1 MSASTENT
9 RLNSTTIE
17 EMEEVR
23 AAINTAIGGG
33 ISVRT
38 ISEESGVP
46 YGTLS
51 AFVKGNYLGRNDN
64 VAERL
69 RPWLS
74 TQGAKARKKRGIAVA
89 PGFIMT
95 PTAASFMDAL
105 EFAHHIPDI
114 IVITG
119 APGVGKTLACA
130 TYAENNSNVWLVTAD
145 PSTRT
150 ARALLAELAEILG
163 LVATGRAQAGR
174 LSANIIKRL
183 MGTAGLIIVDEAQH
197 LHVEALEQLRTIFD
211 RANVG
216 VALVGNATVKNRMDS
231 KDRSEQFAQLFSR
244 VGMRINKQRPTK
256 KDVAALLDAWGIKG
270 EDVRRRAEEIAREP
284 GTLRGMTK
292 ALRIAKMIADVNG
305 DPEPSEKHLSTA
317 WGNLSGSGS

>member
-1 MSASTENT
+1 MNVSTENA
-9 RLNSTTIE
+9 RTTYPPTE
-17 EMEEVR
+17 EVEEVR
-23 AAINTAIGGG
+23 VAISTAIGGG

-51 AFVKGNYLGRNDN
+51 AFVKGNYLGRNEN
-64 VAERL
+64 VADRL

-95 PTAASFMDAL
+95 TTAASIMDAL
-105 EFAHHIPDI
+105 EFAQHIPDI

-119 APGVGKTLACA
+119 SPGVGKTLACTA
-130 TYAENNSNVWLVTAD
+130 YAENNSNVWLVTAD

-150 ARALLAELAEILG
+150 ARALLAELADILG
-163 LVATGRAQAGR
+163 LSVDGRAQSTR

-183 MGTAGLIIVDEAQH
+183 TGTAGLIIVDETQH
-197 LHVEALEQLRTIFD
+197 LQRDALEQLRTIFD

-216 VALVGNATVKNRMDS
+216 IALVGNATVKNLMDS
-231 KDRSEQFAQLFSR
+231 KERAEHFAQLFSR
-244 VGMRINKQRPTK
+244 VGMRINRQRPTK
-256 KDVAALLDAWGIKG
+256 KDVSAQEPDPW
-270 EDVRRRAEEIAREP
+270 RA
-284 GTLRGMTK
+284 TY
-292 ALRIAKMIADVNG
+292 
-305 DPEPSEKHLSTA
+305 
-317 WGNLSGSGS
+317 